1 MTVKI
6 SFMRW
11 TKPGKCAMIM
21 ARGERQPSPPS
32 GLLEELFNEPDQ
44 LLDDGQYQRRAA
56 ELELFLRAALFFL
69 FPSYAVHLLL
79 YTGSAN
85 GQIREN

>member
-1 MTVKI
+1 
-6 SFMRW
+6 
-11 TKPGKCAMIM
+11 MIM
-21 ARGERQPSPPS
+21 ARGEWPLSPPS
-32 GLLEELFNEPDQ
+32 GLLEELFNEPDK
-44 LLDDGQYQRRAA
+44 LLDDGQYQRRAV
-56 ELELFLRAALFFL
+56 ELEIFLRAAPFLL